1 MSRIPEHYL
10 SSNKVN
16 KLVHKALS
24 DEELK
29 VILGKNLKIVMYP
42 DLAKYSTI
50 EQLLPNPNDYCII
63 LIVESESKFNISGHW
78 CALLKYDGIYEWFD
92 PYGNDVDVDLMT
104 WMDRK
109 SRARLHESKPYLT
122 YLLKNRKYIYNKVKY
137 EVLKKG
143 VNTCGS
149 HSSYRIYQFQKYSR
163 TLEDYQKHMQDLSK
177 QSGMGYDKIVASFV
191 GFFLGG

>member
-29 VILGKNLKIVMYP
+29 VILGKDLKIVMYP
-42 DLAKYSTI
+42 DLAKYSSI
-50 EQLLPNPNDYCII
+50 EQLLVNPNDYCII

-78 CALLKYDGIYEWFD
+78 TALLRYDGLFEYFD

-109 SRARLHESKPYLT
+109 TRARLQESKPYLT
-122 YLLKNRKYIYNKVKY
+122 YLLKGRKYIYNKVKY

-149 HSSYRIYQFQKYSR
+149 HSSYRIYQFVKYNR

-177 QSGMGYDKIVASFV
+177 QFGMGYDKIVASFV